1 MEQNNKT
8 KATAEDLKTYY
19 EFEERMKT
27 LSESG
32 DKREWEETA
41 KAADDFIESRDWFT
55 IIIEKDGKEGIMD
68 LDGTVL
74 VPPIFDKVVYTYSRI
89 LMKADK
95 PAVVINN
102 GKYGLVRPDGTREMV
117 LPCEHDCIRI
127 ADVPNYFFVTDNGKT
142 MIVSNSGKQLTPQML
157 DKFYGTTNGI
167 IPVAAKGK
175 LGLFDTSSGLFV
187 EPAYDDIEIE
197 FDQPVIAYRDGVP
210 GYLSA
215 EDGHFLPKDPYD
227 NSDDV
232 EELVMCY

>member
-32 DKREWEETA
+32 DKREWDETA
-41 KAADDFIESRDWFT
+41 KAANDFVDSHDWFT
-55 IIIEKDGKEGIMD
+55 IVIEKDGKEGVMD

-102 GKYGLVRPDGTREMV
+102 GKFGLVRADGTGEMV
-117 LPCEHDCIRI
+117 LPCEHDSIRI

-142 MIVSNSGKQLTPQML
+142 MIVSNLGKQLSPQIL

-167 IPVAAKGK
+167 IQVEAKCK
-175 LGLFDTSSGLFV
+175 LGLFDISSGLFV

-215 EDGHFLPKDPYD
+215 EDGHFLPKEEYD
-227 NSDDV
+227 NSDSD
-232 EELVMCY
+232 ECIIFS

>member
-32 DKREWEETA
+32 DKREWEKTA
-41 KAADDFIESRDWFT
+41 KAADDFIKSRDWFT
-55 IIIEKDGKEGIMD
+55 IIIEKEGKEGVMD

-102 GKYGLVRPDGTREMV
+102 GKFGLVRTDGTGEMV
-117 LPCEHDCIRI
+117 LPCEHDSIRLT
-127 ADVPNYFFVTDNGKT
+127 DLLQYFFVTDNGKT
-142 MIVSNSGKQLTPQML
+142 MLVSNSGKQLTPQML

-215 EDGHFLPKDPYD
+215 EDGHFLPKEEYD
-227 NSDDV
+227 NSDSD
-232 EELVMCY
+232 ECIIFS

>member
-1 MEQNNKT
+1 MEQNNKP

-32 DKREWEETA
+32 DKREWEKTA
-41 KAADDFIESRDWFT
+41 KAANDFVESRDWFT
-55 IIIEKDGKEGIMD
+55 IIIEKDGKEGVMD

-95 PAVVINN
+95 PAVVIND
-102 GKYGLVRPDGTREMV
+102 GKFGLVRADGTGEMV
-117 LPCEHDCIRI
+117 LPCEHDSIHLT
-127 ADVPNYFFVTDNGKT
+127 DLLQFFFVTDNGKT
-142 MIVSNSGKQLTPQML
+142 MLVSNSGKQLTPQML

-187 EPAYDDIEIE
+187 EPAYEDIEIE
-197 FDQPVIAYRDGVP
+197 FEQPVIAYRDGVP

-215 EDGHFLPKDPYD
+215 EDGHFLPKEEYD
-227 NSDDV
+227 NSDSD
-232 EELVMCY
+232 ECIIYS

>member
-1 MEQNNKT
+1 MSKANKP
-8 KATAEDLKTYY
+8 KATAEDLKTFN
-19 EFEERMKT
+19 EFEERMNSLDPVDT
-27 LSESG
+27 EL
-32 DKREWEETA
+32 EWKETA
-41 KAADDFIESRDWFT
+41 KAGNDFVDSRDWFT
-55 IIIEKDGKEGIMD
+55 IVIEKDGKEGVMD

-102 GKYGLVRPDGTREMV
+102 GKFGLVRADGTGEMV
-117 LPCEHDCIRI
+117 LPCEHDSIRLT
-127 ADVPNYFFVTDNGKT
+127 DLLQYFFVTDNGKT
-142 MIVSNSGKQLTPQML
+142 MLVSNSGKQLTPQML

-197 FDQPVIAYRDGVP
+197 FEQPVIAYRDGVP

-215 EDGHFLPKDPYD
+215 EDGHFLPKEEYD
-227 NSDDV
+227 NSDSD
-232 EELVMCY
+232 ECIIFS

>member
-1 MEQNNKT
+1 MSNENKI

-32 DKREWEETA
+32 DTRQFEETA
-41 KAADDFIESRDWFT
+41 KAADDFVESRDWFT
-55 IIIEKDGKEGIMD
+55 IVIEKDGKEGVRD

-74 VPPIFDKVVYTYSRI
+74 VPPIFDKVAYTYSRI
-89 LMKADK
+89 HMNASK
-95 PAVVINN
+95 PVVVINN
-102 GKYGLVRPDGTREMV
+102 GKFGLVRADGTGEMV
-117 LPCEHDCIRI
+117 LPCEHDSIRLT
-127 ADVPNYFFVTDNGKT
+127 DLLQYFFVTDNGKT
-142 MIVSNSGKQLTPQML
+142 MLVSNSGKQLTPQML

-197 FDQPVIAYRDGVP
+197 FDQPVIAYKDGVP

-215 EDGHFLPKDPYD
+215 EDGHFLPKEEYD
-227 NSDDV
+227 DSDSD
-232 EELVMCY
+232 ECIIFS